1 MQTLKKLS
9 VFAVCLMIGLSASLF
24 MACGKDDNTI
34 RLNEVT
40 HSIFYAPLYVAQNMG
55 FFEEEGIKLELESAS
70 GSNTSMN
77 ALLSGSAD
85 IILAGPETV
94 VYSEEVKDHP
104 VVFGQLTQRDGS
116 FIVSSEEIEGEFN
129 IDMLKGKSI
138 VGGREG
144 GLPAMTLQYV
154 IEELA
159 GLTIGEN
166 KVAGE
171 VNLVYCDFAMI
182 GSIYETSKAEF
193 CTLFEPTATNMVK
206 KGSGHIVSSVGAV
219 SDSIPYTCFAT
230 SSSYL
235 KNHADKAEAFLRAVQ
250 KGYDYIEKENSLT
263 VAKALEKS
271 FIGMSVEELQVAVE
285 QYRSIN
291 AWCSSP
297 VMEES
302 SFNMLVNI
310 INHYKGTDTK
320 PDFSKLVDNSIA
332 EKVAKKTA

>member
-9 VFAVCLMIGLSASLF
+9 IFAVCLMIGLTTCLF
-24 MACGKDDNTI
+24 MACGEDENTI

-55 FFEEEGIKLELESAS
+55 FFEEEGLKLELESAS

-94 VYSEEVKDHP
+94 IYSEEVKDHP

-116 FIVSSEEIEGEFN
+116 FIVSNKEIDGEFN
-129 IDMLKGKSI
+129 AQMLKGKSI
-138 VGGREG
+138 VGGRKG

-166 KVAGE
+166 AANDE

-182 GSIYETSKAEF
+182 GSIYETSKADF

-219 SDSIPYTCFAT
+219 SGSIPYTCFAT

-235 KNHADKAEAFLRAVQ
+235 KDHADKAEKFLKAVQ
-250 KGYDYIEKENSLT
+250 KGYNYIATQDSTT

-271 FIGMSVEELQVAVE
+271 FVGMSVEELKVAVE
-285 QYRSIN
+285 QYLAIN

-297 VMEES
+297 VMEED
-302 SFNMLVNI
+302 SFKMLVNI
-310 INHYKGTDTK
+310 INHCTGSNYN
-320 PDFSKLVDNSIA
+320 PDFSKLVDNTI
-332 EKVAKKTA
+332 AKKIA